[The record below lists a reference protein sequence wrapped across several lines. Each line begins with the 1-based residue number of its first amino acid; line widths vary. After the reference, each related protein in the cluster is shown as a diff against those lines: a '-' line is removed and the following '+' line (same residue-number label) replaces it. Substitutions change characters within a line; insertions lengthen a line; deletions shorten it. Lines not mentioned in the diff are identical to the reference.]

1 LLVSDTGGYRLVLYP
16 PSFSGIM
23 RGLMRKRILTE
34 EEKAAKKIATLVND
48 ITLDLDSVG
57 IYLARYSPT
66 ISYNRLMLIA
76 ESAEFEKENI
86 DVRHSHE
93 PLF

>member
-1 LLVSDTGGYRLVLYP
+1 
-16 PSFSGIM
+16 
-23 RGLMRKRILTE
+23 MRKHIITE
-34 EEKAAKKIATLVND
+34 EEKAAKKIANAVSD
-48 ITLDLDSVG
+48 VRLDLDSIG

-86 DVRHSHE
+86 DVRHSHQ

>member
-1 LLVSDTGGYRLVLYP
+1 
-16 PSFSGIM
+16 M
-23 RGLMRKRILTE
+23 REPMRRIKTE
-34 EEKAAKKIATLVND
+34 EEKAAIKLATIVSD
-48 ITLDLDSVG
+48 VRLDLDEVG
-57 IYLARYSPT
+57 VYLGRYAPT
-66 ISYNRLMLIA
+66 VSYNRLMLIA

>member
-1 LLVSDTGGYRLVLYP
+1 
-16 PSFSGIM
+16 M
-23 RGLMRKRILTE
+23 RGLMRRTITE
-34 EEKAAKKIATLVND
+34 EEKAAKKISNVVSD
-48 ITLDLDSVG
+48 IRLDLDSVG

-66 ISYNRLMLIA
+66 ISYNRLLLIA

>member
-1 LLVSDTGGYRLVLYP
+1 VSLFHFWYNEEP
-16 PSFSGIM
+16 M
-23 RGLMRKRILTE
+23 RRRTKTE
-34 EEKAAKKIATLVND
+34 EEKAAIKLATIVSD
-48 ITLDLDSVG
+48 VRLDLDEVG
-57 IYLARYSPT
+57 VYLGRYAPT

-86 DVRHSHE
+86 DVRNAHQ

>member
-1 LLVSDTGGYRLVLYP
+1 
-16 PSFSGIM
+16 M
-23 RGLMRKRILTE
+23 RRRIKTE
-34 EEKAAKKIATLVND
+34 EEKAATKLATIVSD
-48 ITLDLDSVG
+48 VRLDLDEVG
-57 IYLARYSPT
+57 VYLGRYAPT
-66 ISYNRLMLIA
+66 ISYNRLLLIA

>member
-1 LLVSDTGGYRLVLYP
+1 MTGRGYQNWVLYP
-16 PSFSGIM
+16 LPVSGIM
-23 RGLMRKRILTE
+23 RGLMRRIITE
-34 EEKAAKKIATLVND
+34 EEKAAKKISNVVSD
-48 ITLDLDSVG
+48 IRLDLDSVG
-57 IYLARYSPT
+57 VYLARYSPT
-66 ISYNRLMLIA
+66 ISYNRLLLIA

>member
-1 LLVSDTGGYRLVLYP
+1 
-16 PSFSGIM
+16 M
-23 RGLMRKRILTE
+23 RRRIKTE
-34 EEKAAKKIATLVND
+34 EEKAAQKIATIVSD
-48 ITLDLDSVG
+48 VRLDLDEIGV
-57 IYLARYSPT
+57 YLGRFAPT

-86 DVRHSHE
+86 DVRNTHE